1 MQKYHSSRSRLDFKC
16 LYFMQQVILP
26 LFFFSFFGRSCLVDE
41 SCTESMLWFGI
52 VVFVLIDIFGIE
64 SKSEN
69 CFEFF
74 TLCTSISALL
84 GIVRCSSKKTRN
96 FEVKYNQLYTSLIKS
111 IRRYIFSMITSL
123 TKIFSWERRCNKLSI
138 AMHKNGKCQYVI
150 CDSRLG
156 KINQLVEYHA

>member
-1 MQKYHSSRSRLDFKC
+1 MKVLDS
-16 LYFMQQVILP
+16 YFMQQVILP
-26 LFFFSFFGRSCLVDE
+26 LFFFSFFGISSLVDE
-41 SCTESMLWFGI
+41 SWTESMLWFGI
-52 VVFVLIDIFGIE
+52 VVFVLIGIFGIE
-64 SKSEN
+64 YKSEN
-69 CFEFF
+69 CFEPF

-84 GIVRCSSKKTRN
+84 VIVRCSSEKTRN

>member
-1 MQKYHSSRSRLDFKC
+1 MQEL
-16 LYFMQQVILP
+16 ILP
-26 LFFFSFFGRSCLVDE
+26 LFFFSFSFVAPCDNLVEFGRSSLVDE

-52 VVFVLIDIFGIE
+52 VVFVLIDIFCIE

-96 FEVKYNQLYTSLIKS
+96 FEIRFNQLYTSLIKS